1 MRDPRETLT
10 PAAIA
15 AKAIEIADAEGRD
28 AITVRRVTSE
38 LGVTAMALYAHFPD
52 KDALLDAAVD
62 AILTQA
68 EAPRDGGGTARE
80 VLASSMRG
88 FLRVLREHPAIA
100 LLIPERI
107 GRVAAGERISEHVL
121 ELLAG
126 VGHAPREAA
135 NAAHFVLT
143 TLVAMVVG
151 APDCGVDEGEAY
163 YERGVEFILH
173 GIVPR
178 RMRAR

>member
-1 MRDPRETLT
+1 MRDSRETLT

-15 AKAIEIADAEGRD
+15 AKAIEIADADGRE

-52 KDALLDAAVD
+52 KHALLDATVD
-62 AILTQA
+62 AILAQA
-68 EAPRDGGGTARE
+68 EAPRDGGGTAHE

-88 FLRVLREHPAIA
+88 LLRVLREHPAIA
-100 LLIPERI
+100 PLIPERI
-107 GRVAAGERISEHVL
+107 GRVPAGARMSEHVL

-126 VGHAPREAA
+126 VGLTPSEAA
-135 NAAHFVLT
+135 RAAHFVLT

-151 APDCGVDEGEAY
+151 APECAAEEAEEY
-163 YERGVEFILH
+163 YDRGVEFVLH

-178 RMRAR
+178 